1 MAKRKGAECSGAIT
15 WGLVLSLWSHFE
27 HESMCLDYA
36 ALGSLRPG
44 QLKRFCSDVTVGNTG
59 RARIP
64 EPRRHFLIPRV
75 VVNKDVLRLR

>member
-1 MAKRKGAECSGAIT
+1 
-15 WGLVLSLWSHFE
+15 
-27 HESMCLDYA
+27 MCLDYA

-59 RARIP
+59 RSKIP
-64 EPRRHFLIPRV
+64 EPRRHFLIPRA